1 MVKGKKKEKES
12 NMAAGKKVLRSNPEN
27 NGRSEMMRKNKQVLL
42 AAVEQYGGNTKA
54 MKAAGIS
61 KQTYYS
67 YIRNDPDF
75 KEDLEQA
82 KITFGESMLE
92 IAIDRVK
99 NPDKGK
105 GGDILLIS
113 LLNAYMSHVF
123 KPTTVVGEDT
133 AKELITEWRKAARSD
148 AKQKSEQPLPENME
162 DTLDD
167 ILNKKK

>member
-1 MVKGKKKEKES
+1 
-12 NMAAGKKVLRSNPEN
+12 MAAGKQGMRSNPEN
-27 NGRSEMMRKNKQVLL
+27 NGRAEMMRQNKKVLL

-61 KQTYYS
+61 KQTYYN
-67 YIRNDPDF
+67 YIKNDTEF
-75 KEDLEQA
+75 KENLEHA
-82 KITFGESMLE
+82 KLAFGESMLE
-92 IAIDRVK
+92 IAIDRVR

-105 GGDILLIS
+105 GSDVLLIS
-113 LLNAYMSHVF
+113 LLNAYLSHIF

-148 AKQKSEQPLPENME
+148 AKQKLEQPLSENME

-167 ILNKKK
+167 ILNKKQ

>member
-1 MVKGKKKEKES
+1 
-12 NMAAGKKVLRSNPEN
+12 MAADKNGVRHHPEN
-27 NGRSEMMRKNKQVLL
+27 NGRAEMMRQNKKVLL
-42 AAVEQYGGNTKA
+42 AAVEQYGGNTRA

-75 KEDLEQA
+75 KENLEHA
-82 KITFGESMLE
+82 KLAFGESMLE
-92 IAIDRVK
+92 LAIDRVK

-105 GGDILLIS
+105 GSDVLLIS
-113 LLNAYMSHVF
+113 LLNAYLSHIF

-148 AKQKSEQPLPENME
+148 AKQKLEQPLSENME

-167 ILNKKK
+167 ILNKKQ